1 MALRDPIPSIRGDQI
16 NLANEIRARGADLLD
31 LLDQCGES
39 PELAQSRL
47 RLEEAMMW
55 AVKHVMRG

>member
-1 MALRDPIPSIRGDQI
+1 MAVREPMPSIRGDQI
-16 NLANEIRARGADLLD
+16 NLANEIRARGSDLVE
-31 LLDQCGES
+31 LLDQCGHS
-39 PELAQSRL
+39 PELTQARL